1 MPGGIKL
8 FKNEK
13 ACFSS
18 LFWVK
23 NFFKMIDLLAI
34 FASEHG
40 KQLLSRLYVAISLFY
55 AEKCPKDAEDREVGE
70 LCGSAQPHPVR
81 CSVIR
86 VVHATFYTGNKHQQK
101 SFKQA
106 RISTYHFYMR
116 HIRVAINFRDLVL
129 ERGR

>member
-40 KQLLSRLYVAISLFY
+40 KQLLSRLYVAIFLFY
-55 AEKCPKDAEDREVGE
+55 VEKMPQGCRGRGSRGIMRIRTTASCQMLCYLSCSCNILHGKRAPAEKLRTSKN
-70 LCGSAQPHPVR
+70 
-81 CSVIR
+81 
-86 VVHATFYTGNKHQQK
+86 FYLPLLNEAHSCCNK
-101 SFKQA
+101 F
-106 RISTYHFYMR
+106 
-116 HIRVAINFRDLVL
+116 L
-129 ERGR
+129 